1 VIDDEFENRYASS
14 MLDELDF
21 EDKRV
26 LEVGFGNGW
35 LINDKWQQVRAMT
48 AVEDSLELVEK
59 ATDRWA
65 DTPVA
70 EKVTFVHG
78 DMGVL
83 LLPEHAYDLVVFSH
97 SY

>member
-1 VIDDEFENRYASS
+1 MIDDEFENRYASS
-14 MLDELDF
+14 MIDAIEF
-21 EDKRV
+21 EGKRV

-35 LINDKWQQVRAMT
+35 LINEKWQQVKAMT
-48 AVEDSLELVEK
+48 VVENSREFVDR
-59 ATDRWA
+59 ATERWA
-65 DTPVA
+65 GTPVA
-70 EKVTFVHG
+70 EKVTFIHG